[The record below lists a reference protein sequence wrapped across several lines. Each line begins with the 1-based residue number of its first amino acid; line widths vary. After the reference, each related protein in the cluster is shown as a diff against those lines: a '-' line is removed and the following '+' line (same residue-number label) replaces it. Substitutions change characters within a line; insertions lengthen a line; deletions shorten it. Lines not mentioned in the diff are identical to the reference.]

1 MSDYMITISKAKR
14 QLKITDEMVESGFNE
29 DVYKAIFAEGLKSFL
44 NKGMSGVK
52 VKDLDD
58 DELEEQRDKAFEI
71 AEANLKMLLEG
82 KIKKSRAKGPAKES
96 RAVIAE
102 GRRLAKEALKAAY
115 RHAGKKTT
123 GIKASALT
131 AAADELI
138 EADPVYLEKARI
150 NVAKMEER
158 EKVTLEPTGKLAE
171 IIASAED
178 AKPRVAPT
186 RGRKRETASEGDVVA
201 ARSTQKGG
209 TVRPSVR
216 H

>member
-102 GRRLAKEALKAAY
+102 GRRLAK
-115 RHAGKKTT
+115 
-123 GIKASALT
+123 
-131 AAADELI
+131 
-138 EADPVYLEKARI
+138 
-150 NVAKMEER
+150 
-158 EKVTLEPTGKLAE
+158 
-171 IIASAED
+171 
-178 AKPRVAPT
+178 
-186 RGRKRETASEGDVVA
+186 
-201 ARSTQKGG
+201 
-209 TVRPSVR
+209 
-216 H
+216 